1 MSAQSY
7 FIGLDGG
14 GSKTL
19 AVLADERGQELGRG
33 LTGGCNYQAIG
44 ITCAQDAIREAIRQ
58 AFDQAGLPVLPATGM
73 CLGLAGVGRPEDRQ
87 WVEDFIR
94 AERLAERWKIA
105 NDGQLLLWAGTPEGW
120 GIGVIS
126 GTGSIAYGR
135 TPDGREGRAGGWGYL
150 LGDEGSGYAIGLA
163 GLQAVAQA
171 ADGRGPDTL
180 LTGKL
185 LARWNL
191 RKPWDLVGQVYRT
204 GLGRIE
210 IAALAEL
217 VLATAA
223 AGDEVARAIEERA
236 ANDLAA
242 QAAAVVRLL
251 QLPGLVPAALGGGVL
266 THSDRLMRRLVELAR
281 LHGVE
286 LAPVEQVSEPVR
298 GALRLALHL

>member
-1 MSAQSY
+1 
-7 FIGLDGG
+7 
-14 GSKTL
+14 
-19 AVLADERGQELGRG
+19 LGRG

-44 ITCAQDAIREAIRQ
+44 ITSAQDAIREAIRQ
-58 AFDQAGLPVLPATGM
+58 AFDQAGLPVLPAAGM

-120 GIGVIS
+120 GVGVIS

-135 TPDGREGRAGGWGYL
+135 MPDGREARAGGWGYL
-150 LGDEGSGYAIGLA
+150 MGDEGSGYAIGLA

-191 RKPWDLVGQVYRT
+191 RKPWDMVGQVYRT

-223 AGDEVARAIEERA
+223 AGDEVACAIEERA

-251 QLPGLVPAALGGGVL
+251 ELRGPVPGALGGGVL
-266 THSDRLMRRLVELAR
+266 THSDRLMRRLVELASM
-281 LHGVE
+281 HGVE

-298 GALRLALHL
+298 GALRLAQRL